1 MIFYKGK
8 KVLEMV
14 DTHYEAVVNSFRHFS
29 QFMTEYLENGA
40 GEAAEELRRQIDQE
54 EKQADS
60 TRHAVVR
67 EFLNGGLLAQTR
79 AELLR
84 VVELTDGV
92 ANQCQDLSRRI
103 IYEKVRFPEELK
115 GDVLEM
121 VRLTQEQLD
130 VLSQAIEALFSNY
143 DQLLRDNSLLDS
155 VKHYEELV
163 DDRELCMIKRIFEM
177 EIPLAEK
184 SHLRYFISRV
194 ADISD
199 LIEDIGDAVQ
209 VMVVLRKV

>member
-40 GEAAEELRRQIDQE
+40 GETAEELRRQIDLE

-84 VVELTDGV
+84 VVDSKKEIHNIKTGTF
-92 ANQCQDLSRRI
+92 I
-103 IYEKVRFPEELK
+103 K
-115 GDVLEM
+115 
-121 VRLTQEQLD
+121 
-130 VLSQAIEALFSNY
+130 VLSADKQEI
-143 DQLLRDNSLLDS
+143 QI
-155 VKHYEELV
+155 
-163 DDRELCMIKRIFEM
+163 RELDDDGDDESEFKDELSQGLSLEAF
-177 EIPLAEK
+177 
-184 SHLRYFISRV
+184 
-194 ADISD
+194 ADEDNEADTFDFDD
-199 LIEDIGDAVQ
+199 LELGGD
-209 VMVVLRKV
+209 LFDDDF

>member
-1 MIFYKGK
+1 MIF
-8 KVLEMV
+8 
-14 DTHYEAVVNSFRHFS
+14 DFT
-29 QFMTEYLENGA
+29 T
-40 GEAAEELRRQIDQE
+40 I
-54 EKQADS
+54 
-60 TRHAVVR
+60 
-67 EFLNGGLLAQTR
+67 
-79 AELLR
+79 
-84 VVELTDGV
+84 
-92 ANQCQDLSRRI
+92 CC
-103 IYEKVRFPEELK
+103 
-115 GDVLEM
+115 
-121 VRLTQEQLD
+121 TQEQLD

-177 EIPLAEK
+177 EIPLAGK